1 MAQDVSETGSASA
14 RVMVVD
20 DHPAS
25 AEMLAEILTMEG
37 YAVAVAHSGQQ
48 AIATALE
55 FMPSVAVL
63 DIGLPDMTGFALA
76 AMFRATPELRDVRL
90 VALSGY
96 ERSLSAQDS
105 GSVFEQH
112 LVKPVEID
120 RLLSV
125 LGQLR

>member
-25 AEMLAEILTMEG
+25 AEMLAEVLTMEG

-55 FMPSVAVL
+55 FKPSVAVL
-63 DIGLPDMTGFALA
+63 DVGLPDMTGFALA
-76 AMFRATPELRDVRL
+76 AMFRATPELQDVRL

-96 ERSLSAQDS
+96 EHALRTQGS
-105 GSVFEQH
+105 GSAFEQY

-120 RLLSV
+120 QLLSV
-125 LGQLR
+125 LVQLR